1 MPKVEQSS
9 NISQGANTRKL
20 SVSKK
25 PRSKTSRK
33 VQIRLC
39 LLCLNF
45 LLYTMEE
52 VLRIQK
58 PIIFDESIAHYE
70 LHGHQPFASA
80 TFNNNDEIRIA
91 VQHQDLCLLPSKSSL
106 HVYGRLTKAD
116 GQPVAATTTLVN
128 NAIGHLFEE
137 ICYELNAVEI
147 VRCKN
152 VGLST
157 LMKNYISQN
166 PSQKSVMEN
175 AGWLR
180 DEEEASISDATGYF
194 DISIPLSMILGFA
207 DDYRRIVVNAKH
219 ELILTPA
226 NSDTNAIIQ
235 TADAAEQFKITL
247 SKIEWMIPY
256 VSVADQWKI
265 KLLNFIAKDSYIS
278 LSFRAWQLYEY
289 PLLPTTTKHVWVVKT
304 STQLEKPRHVVLGF
318 QTVRKNRATKNA
330 SHFDHCNIR
339 DVKLF
344 LNSQSYPYGNLN
356 LDIDHNQYAL
366 LYDMYANFQ
375 ASYHGK
381 ESEPL
386 LSKVDFLKYAPL
398 IVIDCSKQNESLKS
412 GPVDI

>member
-1 MPKVEQSS
+1 
-9 NISQGANTRKL
+9 
-20 SVSKK
+20 
-25 PRSKTSRK
+25 
-33 VQIRLC
+33 
-39 LLCLNF
+39 
-45 LLYTMEE
+45 MEE

-116 GQPVAATTTLVN
+116 GQSVATTTTLVN
-128 NAIGHLFEE
+128 NAICHLFEE
-137 ICYELNAVEI
+137 IRYELNAVEI
-147 VRCKN
+147 DRCKN
-152 VGLST
+152 VGLTT

-175 AGWLR
+175 AGWPG
-180 DEEEASISDATGYF
+180 DEEASITDAAGYF
-194 DISIPLSMILGFA
+194 DISIPLSMLLGFA
-207 DDYRRIVVNAKH
+207 EDYRRIIVNAKH
-219 ELILTPA
+219 ELILTRT
-226 NSDTNAIIQ
+226 NTDTNAIIQ
-235 TADAAEQFKITL
+235 TADASEQFKITL

-256 VSVADQWKI
+256 VRVADQWKI
-265 KLLNFIAKDSYIS
+265 QLLNFIAKDSYIP
-278 LSFRAWQLYEY
+278 LSFRAWELYEY

-304 STQLEKPRHVVLGF
+304 STQVEKPRYVVLGF
-318 QTVRKNRATKNA
+318 QTARKNSATKNA
-330 SHFDHCNIR
+330 SRFDHCNIR

-344 LNSQSYPYGNLN
+344 LNSESYPYGNLN

-366 LYDMYANFQ
+366 LYDMYTNFQ
-375 ASYHGK
+375 ASYYGK

-412 GPVDI
+412 GPVDIRLEFESTNPIPPQTSAYCLILHDRIIEYNSISGNVKKLI